1 MPDFVWKAA
10 RADSQ
15 IVEGCLQG
23 TSHAQAMQQLRAQG
37 LTPLHISEAGG
48 GTGGAGTGSG
58 GGAAGL
64 GLAPLVASEATQPS
78 RFGGMFSSG
87 GINQADIL
95 VMTSELSIML
105 KAGLALDNA
114 LRVLIGMNAKPAMV
128 SLTQTILDDVKG
140 GVPLSRALTR
150 HPQQFGDFY
159 VNMIRSGE
167 AGGQLSAVLE
177 RLVEHLERLRALRE
191 SVVSATI
198 YPAILL
204 GVAVLSVI
212 AMLGFVV
219 PQFETLFKG
228 MGDALPTPT
237 RIVMNVGR
245 AFTDYGVIIGLGL
258 LLVFWLL
265 RTWWRSPAG
274 RQWWQLRALRLP
286 IVGKLLLK
294 YDLTMFARSLGTL
307 LGNGV
312 PLLSALH
319 IATQTV
325 GNVNLRQALE
335 GVVPK
340 VKGGGKMVDA
350 IKASGIFE
358 PLAISLIKVGE
369 ETGRMGPMLLELAR
383 IFNRDVETGIKRG
396 LTLLEPV
403 LILVLGLIIATI
415 IVSILLGILSIN
427 DLAV

>member
-10 RADSQ
+10 QPDAR
-15 IVEGCLQG
+15 IVEGRLSAASQ
-23 TSHAQAMQQLRAQG
+23 SAAMQQLRAQG
-37 LTPLHISEAGG
+37 LTPLQISEAGAI
-48 GTGGAGTGSG
+48 TSTPAPK
-58 GGAAGL
+58 AA
-64 GLAPLVASEATQPS
+64 AKSS
-78 RFGGMFSSG
+78 RISLRGQAK
-87 GINQADIL
+87 GITQADIL

-128 SLTQTILDDVKG
+128 SLTQTILDDVKS
-140 GVPLSRALTR
+140 GVPLSRALGN

-177 RLVEHLERLRALRE
+177 RLFEHLDRLRALRE
-191 SVVSATI
+191 SVISAAI

-204 GVAVLSVI
+204 GVAVLSLI

-219 PQFETLFKG
+219 PQFETLFKD
-228 MGDALPTPT
+228 MGDALPLPT
-237 RIVMNVGR
+237 KIIMVIGH
-245 AFTDYGVIIGLGL
+245 AFTDYGLIMALGAVL
-258 LLVFWLL
+258 LAWAL
-265 RTWWRSPAG
+265 RQWWRSPSG
-274 RQWWQLRALRLP
+274 QRWWQARALRLP
-286 IVGKLLLK
+286 VMGPLVLK
-294 YDLTMFARSLGTL
+294 YNLTLFARSLGTL

-312 PLLSALH
+312 PLITALH

-325 GNVNLRQALE
+325 GNINLRQALE
-335 GVVPK
+335 GIVPK

-350 IKASGIFE
+350 LQASGIFE
-358 PLAISLIKVGE
+358 PLAVNLVKVGE
-369 ETGRMGPMLLELAR
+369 ETGRLGPMLLELAR
-383 IFNRDVETGIKRG
+383 IFNGDVETGIKRG

-403 LILVLGLIIATI
+403 LILVLGMLIASI
-415 IVSILLGILSIN
+415 IVSIMLGILSVN

>member
-1 MPDFVWKAA
+1 MPDFLWKAA
-10 RADSQ
+10 QADAQ
-15 IVEGCLQG
+15 ILEGRLQAA
-23 TSHAQAMQQLRAQG
+23 SLAQAMHQLRAQH
-37 LTPLHISEAGG
+37 LTPLQVVEASASS
-48 GTGGAGTGSG
+48 GAS
-58 GGAAGL
+58 AG
-64 GLAPLVASEATQPS
+64 GLAPLATTQAPSPS
-78 RFGGMFSSG
+78 RRVGRFNSKS
-87 GINQADIL
+87 ITQADIL

-105 KAGLALDNA
+105 RAGLPLDNA
-114 LRVLIGMNAKPAMV
+114 LRVLIGMNAKPAMA
-128 SLTQTILDDVKG
+128 SMTQTILDDVKS

-159 VNMIRSGE
+159 INMVRSGE

-177 RLVEHLERLRALRE
+177 RLNEHLERLRALRE

-219 PQFETLFKG
+219 PQFESLFKG

-237 RIVMNVGR
+237 RIIMAIGH
-245 AFTDYGVIIGLGL
+245 AFTDYGLIIGLGL
-258 LLVFWLL
+258 MLLFWVL
-265 RTWWRSPAG
+265 RLWWRSPSG
-274 RQWWQLRALRLP
+274 RQWWQARALRVP
-286 IVGKLLLK
+286 LLGTLMLK
-294 YDLTMFARSLGTL
+294 YDLTLFARSLGTL

-335 GVVPK
+335 GVIPK
-340 VKGGGKMVDA
+340 VKSGGKMVDA
-350 IKASGIFE
+350 LQASGIFE
-358 PLAISLIKVGE
+358 PLAVNLIKVGE

-383 IFNRDVETGIKRG
+383 IFNRDVEIGIKRG
-396 LTLLEPV
+396 LTLLEPA
-403 LILVLGLIIATI
+403 LILVLGLLIASI
-415 IVSILLGILSIN
+415 IVSIMLGILSVN